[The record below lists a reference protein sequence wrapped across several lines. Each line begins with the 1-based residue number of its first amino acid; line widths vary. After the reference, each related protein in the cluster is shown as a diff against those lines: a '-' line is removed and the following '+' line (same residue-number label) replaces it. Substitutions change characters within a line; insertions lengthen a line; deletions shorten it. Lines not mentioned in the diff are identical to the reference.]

1 MAAMTKTNRGGKR
14 PNAGNP
20 PLGGK
25 GSGESRNIVVRLP
38 ADMHDML
45 DAQSEQFTNSKS
57 SVVRT
62 ELEHWIDF
70 NAAKNKE

>member
-1 MAAMTKTNRGGKR
+1 MTKRGGKR
-14 PNAGNP
+14 AGSGSP

-45 DAQSEQFTNSKS
+45 DALSKQCAISKS

-62 ELEHWIDF
+62 ALEHWIDF

>member
-1 MAAMTKTNRGGKR
+1 MAAMTNRGGKR

-25 GSGESRNIVVRLP
+25 GSGESRNIIVRLP
-38 ADMHDML
+38 ASMHDTL
-45 DAQSEQFTNSKS
+45 DALSEQFAISKS

-62 ELEHWIDF
+62 ALEHWIDF